1 LEVKAILKRR
11 NPLLWLRS
19 LGALAAGLLV
29 ITDSG
34 LCRRPTNWTNQAFQ
48 AGLGLHG
55 AAVAEAVA
63 GVATRP
69 KTSKFACIALEH
81 AAAATSLVLA
91 LWGYCSDSTGLLLG
105 LLPEASSV
113 PSSLVSFLGC
123 RRRTVLEPALA
134 LALLARVVPV
144 FLLMEA
150 TSVRVLAVLSCVA
163 WLLRLPSFAE
173 AKPEQAHAGAELE
186 LGLLRGERRAV
197 ETAQEPCRLMIHDVI
212 YDVTD
217 LQDHPGGPAP
227 LRRLAGQDATDA
239 FVAVG
244 HSEAARRLLQSF
256 EMRPSEGRLG
266 LAARAAQST
275 SHPEEYDLTQEPAGV
290 WDSLRRLL
298 VLTASVFL
306 LLGMQT
312 ALSDGHELEAPAP
325 APALLGMGVAA
336 AMAQLF
342 FWGAL
347 PASWQEPVPHRPLL
361 IPGLCQVALAMTV
374 HMASYPVLAIGGA
387 LGFLIHVGRTEGPA
401 SPSALGTVAWALLFQ
416 ACLPS
421 TPAQPRGAGDAG
433 DCVQERVEGLLR
445 PSLAVL
451 LLALALRSLLR
462 AHGPGRG
469 RSGVAGVCATV
480 MAGLRIAGAIA
491 TCLWILLKQL
501 EVGAAASHLDAVAG
515 ALRSGA
521 SMLLLGL
528 VQAAATDASEEFGAG
543 FVSGWLSATVGSL
556 AALLGLGQDRRLG
569 LTLLAWFLHLHR
581 SAADLAT
588 RIAEKSRPEEG
599 SALPAEASVRLL
611 FLIDNFRSLVA
622 MAVWSFL
629 GRPLERLVTW
639 MLPGRLRVFAFE
651 APIDDLGGLLQA
663 GVCLMLEGSS
673 FAESPS
679 PGHVVCNV
687 GHLPT
692 ADDEDLRATVRS
704 SLKIM
709 EELSGVKAA
718 LRTKEVQVAAHP
730 PADGFVANLL
740 CVLPKPGRRGI
751 VHPGWQSVREVNL
764 SVWSTEEA
772 AVSWYRQSDAHAAIL
787 SQHKEGKLRTFG
799 NLLLTLNATKVAWQR
814 RCKACATVVE
824 GFAQGRC
831 HRCGAATYDLP
842 AF

>member
-1 LEVKAILKRR
+1 
-11 NPLLWLRS
+11 
-19 LGALAAGLLV
+19 
-29 ITDSG
+29 
-34 LCRRPTNWTNQAFQ
+34 
-48 AGLGLHG
+48 
-55 AAVAEAVA
+55 
-63 GVATRP
+63 
-69 KTSKFACIALEH
+69 
-81 AAAATSLVLA
+81 
-91 LWGYCSDSTGLLLG
+91 
-105 LLPEASSV
+105 
-113 PSSLVSFLGC
+113 
-123 RRRTVLEPALA
+123 
-134 LALLARVVPV
+134 
-144 FLLMEA
+144 M
-150 TSVRVLAVLSCVA
+150 
-163 WLLRLPSFAE
+163 
-173 AKPEQAHAGAELE
+173 
-186 LGLLRGERRAV
+186 
-197 ETAQEPCRLMIHDVI
+197 
-212 YDVTD
+212 
-217 LQDHPGGPAP
+217 
-227 LRRLAGQDATDA
+227 
-239 FVAVG
+239 
-244 HSEAARRLLQSF
+244 
-256 EMRPSEGRLG
+256 
-266 LAARAAQST
+266 
-275 SHPEEYDLTQEPAGV
+275 
-290 WDSLRRLL
+290 
-298 VLTASVFL
+298 
-306 LLGMQT
+306 
-312 ALSDGHELEAPAP
+312 
-325 APALLGMGVAA
+325 
-336 AMAQLF
+336 
-342 FWGAL
+342 
-347 PASWQEPVPHRPLL
+347 
-361 IPGLCQVALAMTV
+361 
-374 HMASYPVLAIGGA
+374 
-387 LGFLIHVGRTEGPA
+387 
-401 SPSALGTVAWALLFQ
+401 
-416 ACLPS
+416 
-421 TPAQPRGAGDAG
+421 
-433 DCVQERVEGLLR
+433 QERMEGILR

-451 LLALALRSLLR
+451 CSALALQGLHR
-462 AHGPGRG
+462 AQGPGLG
-469 RSGVAGVCATV
+469 RGVAGACATV
-480 MAGLRIAGAIA
+480 MAGLRIAGATA

-501 EVGAAASHLDAVAG
+501 QVGAAASHLHALAG

-528 VQAAATDASEEFGAG
+528 VQVAAADASEEFGAG
-543 FVSGWLSATVGSL
+543 FVSGWLSATVGSA

-569 LTLLAWFLHLHR
+569 LALLAWFLHLQR
-581 SAADLAT
+581 SAADLS
-588 RIAEKSRPEEG
+588 RIAERSRPGEG
-599 SALPAEASVRLL
+599 EGGAAPKEASVRLL

-673 FAESPS
+673 LAGSPS

-772 AVSWYRQSDAHAAIL
+772 AVSWYRKSDAHAAIL

-814 RCKACATVVE
+814 RCKACAAVVE